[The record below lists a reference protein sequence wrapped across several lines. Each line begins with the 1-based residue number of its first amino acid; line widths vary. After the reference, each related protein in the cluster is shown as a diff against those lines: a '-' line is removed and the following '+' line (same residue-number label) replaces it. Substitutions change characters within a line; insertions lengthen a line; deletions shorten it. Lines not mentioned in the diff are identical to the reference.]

1 MENND
6 SMRNQIYLAALLHD
20 IGKFYQR
27 ADENLFLNGKRN
39 NQTEIGDVS
48 FALAQSI
55 CPAKENGRF
64 GYHHVVWTSEFFER
78 KSKQFKA
85 LNLLKGTFDPLKETD
100 NNLINLSVNHHRPQT
115 PIQAIVSLADWWS
128 AGIDRTHP
136 QTFEKEEWEDDTKIQ
151 WGKERYKKIP
161 LYSIFNCINE
171 GKLNNVFK
179 LSSLDIEEKNFQ
191 FPKKIEG
198 NLNAN
203 DKGLYN
209 QLWKNFFDEFDE
221 LPSDSVNGFT
231 ESLLYLLKKY
241 TWSIPSNTMD
251 MANVS
256 LYEHF
261 KTTAAFADCLFSYYS
276 KHENDFNWNNNNKRL
291 TLNKGVFP
299 VLLVGCD
306 ISGIQKFIYNI
317 SSRKAAQSLKG
328 RSFYL
333 QLLIDSIIQKII
345 SHKDIQATIGHV
357 IYSSGGVFYML
368 LPNNSEVLNALTE
381 IKAEIENE
389 LWNEHKGKIF
399 VNLASVPFAFLTKE
413 KIIDYKGNTYQST
426 NLGGLWKRLAEELFK
441 QKNQKFKTLLVEN
454 FEEFFSPEN
463 EKLTTGGDVKVCAV
477 TGEEL
482 SVSAQN
488 KIENTDC
495 IVGKAVADQVALGK
509 ALRDADFLITYKGPK
524 DESKYLNNS
533 LCPKMEVVGIDN
545 YLFDQKEL
553 TRNNAE
559 FRRITSADVSRV
571 KKLNN
576 INFLN
581 AKIKGQK
588 VSYGF
593 QFYGGNHQAMDN
605 NHKPK
610 TFEELTQ
617 IIPGDTTSE
626 SYLGILRMDVD
637 NLGNIF
643 INGLPEKQRT
653 FAAYA
658 TLSFQLDL
666 FFSGYLNTIREKYKD
681 WVNILYSGGDDVF
694 AVGRWQEIIEF
705 TADIRDAFKKFVGRN
720 DITISGGIAIVN
732 NKFPIAKAAELAGE
746 AEAASKKFK
755 NKNAITFLGETVSWD
770 KEYEIV
776 AIYKNNF
783 VDMINSHNMSRS
795 ILHKLM
801 QFASIQ
807 QYNKR
812 MIIEYNDFKPD
823 LSYKWNTL
831 YYLKRFRDR
840 YKSDGDLT
848 AFIKNLEIS
857 LFADDGRN
865 YELVSLAARWAELE
879 LKFFN
884 TLKIENYE

>member
-1 MENND
+1 MNQNHD
-6 SMRNQIYLAALLHD
+6 PMREQIYLAALLHD

-27 ADENLFLNGKRN
+27 ADENLFSNGKKN
-39 NQTEIGDVS
+39 NEAEIGDVS

-78 KSKQFKA
+78 KSKLFKA
-85 LNLLKGTFDPLKETD
+85 LNLLQGTFDPLKETD
-100 NNLINLSVNHHRPQT
+100 DNLINLSVNHHRPQT
-115 PIQAIVSLADWWS
+115 ILQAIVTVADWWS
-128 AGIDRTHP
+128 AGIDRTSP
-136 QTFEKEEWEDDTKIQ
+136 ATYEKEEGEDDQKIQ

-161 LYSIFNCINE
+161 LYSIFNCISG
-171 GKLNNVFK
+171 GKYNNAFK
-179 LSSLDIEEKNFQ
+179 LSSLDIDEKHLQ
-191 FPKKIEG
+191 FPKKIES
-198 NLNAN
+198 NSNAN
-203 DKGLYN
+203 DKSIYKE
-209 QLWKNFFDEFDE
+209 LWEKFFTEFDQ

-241 TWSIPSNTMD
+241 TWAIPSNTMD

-256 LYEHF
+256 LFEHF
-261 KTTAAFADCLFSYYS
+261 KTTAAFADCIYSYYS
-276 KHENDFNWNNNNKRL
+276 QHEADFNWNNNDKRL
-291 TLNKGVFP
+291 TLNKGVYP

-317 SSRKAAQSLKG
+317 SSSKAAQSLKG

-345 SHKDIQATIGHV
+345 THPDIQATIGHV

-368 LPNNSEVLNALTE
+368 LPNNSEVLSALNGL
-381 IKAEIENE
+381 KSEIEKE

-399 VNLASVPFAFLTKE
+399 INLASVPFAFLTKE
-413 KIIDYKGNTYQST
+413 RTIDFEGISNQPS
-426 NLGGLWKRLAEELFK
+426 NLGSLWKKLAEELSK
-441 QKNQKFKTLLVEN
+441 QKNQKFSSLLTN
-454 FEEFFSPEN
+454 SFDEFFNPEN
-463 EKLTTGGDVKVCAV
+463 SNLTTGGDVKVCAV

-482 SVSAQN
+482 NKASQREIKKSGNFVSEAV
-488 KIENTDC
+488 IEQ
-495 IVGKAVADQVALGK
+495 IKLGNSLK
-509 ALRDADFLITYKGPK
+509 DSDFLITYKNPK

-533 LCPKMEVVGIDN
+533 SCAKMNVVGIDN
-545 YLFDQKEL
+545 YFFDQREL
-553 TRNNAE
+553 AKNDAN

-571 KKLNN
+571 KKFNN
-576 INFLN
+576 TSFLD

-593 QFYGGNHQAMDN
+593 QFYGGNKQAMYLD
-605 NHKPK
+605 KPK

-617 IIPGDTTSE
+617 IILGDKTSE

-643 INGLPEKQRT
+643 IDGLPEKQRT

-681 WVNILYSGGDDVF
+681 WVNIIYSGGDDVF
-694 AVGRWQEIIEF
+694 AVGRWNEIIEF
-705 TADIRDAFKKFVGRN
+705 ANEIRTDFEKFVGRK
-720 DITISGGIAIVN
+720 DISISGGIAIVN
-732 NKFPIAKAAELAGE
+732 NKFPIAKAAELAGL
-746 AEAASKKFK
+746 AETASKKVA
-755 NKNAITFLGETVSWD
+755 NKNAITFLGETVSWNG
-770 KEYEIV
+770 EYAKV
-776 AIYKNNF
+776 VIYKNGF
-783 VDMINSHNMSRS
+783 IDLINYHNMSRS

-807 QYNKR
+807 KYNKK
-812 MIIEYNDFKPD
+812 MALEDNNFKPD

-840 YKSDGDLT
+840 KADSDLT
-848 AFIKNLEIS
+848 IFIKNLEIS
-857 LFADDGRN
+857 LFADNGRN
-865 YELVSLAARWAELE
+865 YELVALAARWAELE
-879 LKFFN
+879 IKFFN
-884 TLKIENYE
+884 TNK

>member
-1 MENND
+1 MENYD
-6 SMRNQIYLAALLHD
+6 PMRNQIYLAALLHD

-27 ADENLFLNGKRN
+27 ADENLFVNGSKN
-39 NQTEIGDVS
+39 IKTEIGEVS
-48 FALAQSI
+48 FALAQTI

-64 GYHHVVWTSEFFER
+64 GYHHVIWTSEFFER
-78 KSKQFKA
+78 KSNIFKS
-85 LNLLKGTFDPLKETD
+85 LGLLEGTFDPLKETND
-100 NNLINLSVNHHRPQT
+100 NLINLSVNHHRPQT
-115 PIQAIVSLADWWS
+115 PLQAIVTMADWWS
-128 AGIDRTHP
+128 AGIDRTQP
-136 QTFEKEEWEDDTKIQ
+136 NTFEKEEGEDDTKIQ

-161 LYSIFNCINE
+161 LYSIFNSIYDGKIINA
-171 GKLNNVFK
+171 FK
-179 LSSLDIEEKNFQ
+179 FNSLDIREENFQ
-191 FPKKIEG
+191 FPTKIES

-203 DKGLYN
+203 DKNKYN
-209 QLWKNFFDEFDE
+209 ELWKKFFDEFDE

-241 TWSIPSNTMD
+241 TWAIPSNTMD

-261 KTTAAFADCLFSYYS
+261 KTTAAFADCIYSYYC
-276 KHENDFNWNNNNKRL
+276 KHENEFLWNNNDKRL
-291 TLNKGVFP
+291 TTNKDVYP

-317 SSRKAAQSLKG
+317 SSSKAAQSLKG

-345 SHKDIQATIGHV
+345 THPDIQATIGHI

-368 LPNNSEVLNALTE
+368 LPNNAEVLSALAA
-381 IKAEIENE
+381 IKIEIEKE
-389 LWNEHKGKIF
+389 LWSEHKGKIF
-399 VNLASVPFAFLTKE
+399 VNLASVPFAFLNKE
-413 KIIDYKGNTYQST
+413 RIINYEGNTDLSA
-426 NLGGLWKRLAEELFK
+426 NLGGLWKKLAEELLK
-441 QKNQKFKTLLVEN
+441 QKNQKFKSLIIDS
-454 FEEFFSPEN
+454 FDEFFCPEN
-463 EKLTTGGDVKVCAV
+463 NKLTTGGEVKVCAV

-482 SVSAQN
+482 VPSSQNQIKNSEYFVS
-488 KIENTDC
+488 E
-495 IVGKAVADQVALGK
+495 AVIDQISLGNALK
-509 ALRDADFLITYKGPK
+509 DADFLITYKNPN
-524 DESKYLNNS
+524 DESKYLNNTS
-533 LCPKMEVVGIDN
+533 CSKMEVVGIDN
-545 YLFDQKEL
+545 YMFDQQEL
-553 TRNNAE
+553 TKANAD
-559 FRRITSADVSRV
+559 FRRITSADVCRV
-571 KKLNN
+571 KKFNN
-576 INFLN
+576 TSFLD

-593 QFYGGNHQAMDN
+593 QFYGGNKQAMYKD
-605 NHKPK
+605 KPK
-610 TFEELTQ
+610 TFEGLTQ
-617 IIPGDTTSE
+617 IITGDKSSE
-626 SYLGILRMDVD
+626 TYLGILRMDVD

-694 AVGRWQEIIEF
+694 AVGRWKEIIEF
-705 TADIRDAFKKFVGRN
+705 TADIRDAFEKFVGRN

-746 AEAASKKFK
+746 AEKCSKKHK
-755 NKNAITFLGETVSWD
+755 DKNAITFLGETVSWD
-770 KEYEIV
+770 KEFDTV
-776 AIYKNNF
+776 AMYKNSF
-783 VDMINSHNMSRS
+783 VDLIKSHNMSRS

-807 QYNKR
+807 KYNNK
-812 MIIEYNDFKPD
+812 MVLEDNTFKPD
-823 LSYKWNTL
+823 LSYKWNTV

-840 YKSDGDLT
+840 YKSDSDLT
-848 AFIKNLEIS
+848 FFIKNLEIS
-857 LFADDGRN
+857 LFADNGRN

-884 TLKIENYE
+884 TLK

>member
-48 FALAQSI
+48 FTLAQSI

-85 LNLLKGTFDPLKETD
+85 LNLLQGTFDPLKETD
-100 NNLINLSVNHHRPQT
+100 DNLINLSVNHHKPQT
-115 PIQAIVSLADWWS
+115 PKQAIVTLADWWS
-128 AGIDRTHP
+128 AGIDRTQPH
-136 QTFEKEEWEDDTKIQ
+136 TFEKEEGADDRKIQ

-161 LYSIFNCINE
+161 LYSIFNSIKD
-171 GKLNNVFK
+171 GKFNNAFK
-179 LSSLDIEEKNFQ
+179 LSILDIGEKNFQ
-191 FPKKIEG
+191 FPKMIEG
-198 NLNAN
+198 ILNAN
-203 DKGLYN
+203 DNGLYN
-209 QLWKNFFDEFDE
+209 QLWKKFFEEFDE
-221 LPSDSVNGFT
+221 LPYDSVNGFT

-241 TWSIPSNTMD
+241 TWAIPSNTMD

-261 KTTAAFADCLFSYYS
+261 KTTAAFADCIYSYYS
-276 KHENDFNWNNNNKRL
+276 KHETEFNWNNNDKRL
-291 TLNKGVFP
+291 TIKNGVFP

-317 SSRKAAQSLKG
+317 STSKAAQSLKG

-345 SHKDIQATIGHV
+345 THEDIQATIGHV
-357 IYSSGGVFYML
+357 IYSSGGIFYML
-368 LPNNSEVLNALTE
+368 LPNNTEVLRALAE
-381 IKAEIENE
+381 IKGEIEKE

-413 KIIDYKGNTYQST
+413 RTIDYQGNNDKST
-426 NLGGLWKRLAEELFK
+426 NLGGLWKKLAEELLK
-441 QKNQKFKTLLVEN
+441 QKNQKFKTLLIDN
-454 FEEFFSPEN
+454 FDEFFCPEN
-463 EKLTTGGDVKVCAV
+463 EKLTTGGEVKVCAV

-482 SVSAQN
+482 SISAQI
-488 KIENTDC
+488 KIENLDC
-495 IVGKAVADQVALGK
+495 IVSKAVADQIALGK
-509 ALRDADFLITYKGPK
+509 ALKDADFLITYKDPK

-545 YLFDQKEL
+545 YLFNKQEL
-553 TRNNAE
+553 IKDNAD
-559 FRRITSADVSRV
+559 RRITSADVSRV
-571 KKLNN
+571 KKFNN
-576 INFLN
+576 TNFLD

-588 VSYGF
+588 ISYGF
-593 QFYGGNHQAMDN
+593 QFYGGNQQAMN
-605 NHKPK
+605 NYKPK
-610 TFEELTQ
+610 TFEGLTQ
-617 IIPGDTTSE
+617 KNPDDASSE
-626 SYLGILRMDVD
+626 TYLGILRMDVD

-694 AVGRWQEIIEF
+694 AVGRWKEIIEF
-705 TADIRDAFKKFVGRN
+705 AADIRDSFEKFIGRD

-746 AEAASKKFK
+746 AEKFSKKFE

-770 KEYEIV
+770 KEYDIV
-776 AIYKNNF
+776 LMYKNSF
-783 VDMINSHNMSRS
+783 IDMINSHHMSRS

-807 QYNKR
+807 QYNNR
-812 MIIEYNDFKPD
+812 MVLEDTSFKPD

-840 YKSDGDLT
+840 KVDRDIT
-848 AFIKNLEIS
+848 IFIKNLEIS
-857 LFADDGRN
+857 LFADNGRN

-879 LKFFN
+879 MKFFN
-884 TLKIENYE
+884 TLK

>member
-1 MENND
+1 MENGD
-6 SMRNQIYLAALLHD
+6 SMRNKIYLAALLHD

-27 ADENLFLNGKRN
+27 ADENLFINGKRN
-39 NQTEIGDVS
+39 TQTEVGDVS

-55 CPAKENGRF
+55 FPANENGRF

-85 LNLLKGTFDPLKETD
+85 LNLMQGTFDPMKETD
-100 NNLINLSVNHHRPQT
+100 NNIINLSVNHHKPQT
-115 PIQAIVSLADWWS
+115 PIQAIITLADWWS
-128 AGIDRTHP
+128 AGLDRTQP
-136 QTFEKEEWEDDTKIQ
+136 QTFEKEEGEDDEKIQ

-161 LYSIFNCINE
+161 LYSIFNCINAN
-171 GKLNNVFK
+171 KFNNAFK
-179 LSSLDIEEKNFQ
+179 LGSLGIDGKNFQ
-191 FPKKIEG
+191 FPNKIES

-203 DKGLYN
+203 DKFSYN
-209 QLWKNFFDEFDE
+209 QLWKKFFAEFDD

-241 TWSIPSNTMD
+241 TWAIPSNTMD

-261 KTTAAFADCLFSYYS
+261 KTTAAFADCIYSYYNQ
-276 KHENDFNWNNNNKRL
+276 HEIDFDWNNNDKRL
-291 TLNKGVFP
+291 TMNKGVHP

-317 SSRKAAQSLKG
+317 SSSKAAQSLKG

-345 SHKDIQATIGHV
+345 THQHIQATIGHV

-368 LPNNSEVLNALTE
+368 LPNNGEVLSALAE
-381 IKAEIENE
+381 IKSEIEKE
-389 LWNEHKGKIF
+389 LWKQHKGKIF
-399 VNLASVPFAFLTKE
+399 VNLTSVPFAFLTKE
-413 KIIDYKGNTYQST
+413 RIIDYEGNTDQT
-426 NLGGLWKRLAEELFK
+426 ANLGGLWKKLAEELLK
-441 QKNQKFKTLLVEN
+441 QKNQKFKSLLIDS
-454 FEEFFSPEN
+454 FDEFFCPEN

-482 SVSAQN
+482 AISLQN
-488 KIENTDC
+488 KIKNSEYFVSKDV
-495 IVGKAVADQVALGK
+495 IDQIGLGSALK
-509 ALRDADFLITYKGPK
+509 DADFLITYKDPN

-533 LCPKMEVVGIDN
+533 SCAQMEVVGIEN
-545 YLFDQKEL
+545 YLFDQREL
-553 TRNNAE
+553 TKDHAD

-571 KKLNN
+571 KKFNN
-576 INFLN
+576 TNFLD
-581 AKIKGQK
+581 AKLKGQK

-593 QFYGGNHQAMDN
+593 QFYGGNKQAMHHN
-605 NHKPK
+605 KSK

-617 IIPGDTTSE
+617 IIPGDSSTET
-626 SYLGILRMDVD
+626 YLGILRMDVD

-653 FAAYA
+653 FASYA

-681 WVNILYSGGDDVF
+681 WINILYSGGDDVF
-694 AVGRWQEIIEF
+694 AIGRWKEIIEF
-705 TADIRDAFKKFVGRN
+705 SADIRTAFGKFVGRN
-720 DITISGGIAIVN
+720 DISISGGIAIVN

-746 AEAASKKFK
+746 AEKSSKKHK
-755 NKNAITFLGETVSWD
+755 DKNAITFLGETVSWD
-770 KEYEIV
+770 KEFETV
-776 AIYKNNF
+776 LIYKNSF
-783 VDMINSHNMSRS
+783 VDLIQNHNMSRS

-801 QFASIQ
+801 QLASIQ
-807 QYNKR
+807 KYNNK
-812 MIIEYNDFKPD
+812 MILENNTFKPD
-823 LSYKWNTL
+823 LSYKWNTV

-840 YKSDGDLT
+840 YKSDSNLT
-848 AFIKNLEIS
+848 LFIKNLEIS
-857 LFADDGRN
+857 LFADHGRN
-865 YELVSLAARWAELE
+865 YELVSLAARWAELD

-884 TLKIENYE
+884 TLK